1 MIVECTEE
9 IIIQVLDYCRMGH
22 LAYLNIDKTDD
33 KLVMDY
39 ILRDHLESKETIDN
53 VDNARKKSLHMI
65 VQLMEEL
72 KDLQSKLEQKVE
84 IINYNLLYD
93 CTTENVKFKT
103 NKLFA
108 NVPKTKTTVDFNE
121 LFEDKLDKKI
131 PSLFTKVSA
140 KKYVQITYKDLI
152 DILKSDN

>member
-1 MIVECTEE
+1 MIVQCTEE
-9 IIIQVLDYCRMGH
+9 IIIQVLDYCRMGN

-103 NKLFA
+103 NTLFA
-108 NVPKTKTTVDFNE
+108 NVPKTTTTVDFNE

>member
-103 NKLFA
+103 NNLFA

-131 PSLFTKVSA
+131 PGLFTKASA

>member
-1 MIVECTEE
+1 MIVQCTEE
-9 IIIQVLDYCRMGH
+9 IIIQVLDYCRMGN

-39 ILRDHLESKETIDN
+39 ILRDHLESKEKIDN

-84 IINYNLLYD
+84 IIDYNLLYD

-103 NKLFA
+103 HKMFA
-108 NVPKTKTTVDFNE
+108 NVPKAKTTVDFNE

-131 PSLFTKVSA
+131 PGLFTKVSA